1 MSDHRE
7 TGHTRKGEAGQRSDQ
22 DRQDRNDPLVLI
34 DECLAAIPD
43 DDPRQ
48 KILFRLRHL
57 LLQEGVV
64 RQQREAEFKKI
75 SEVVA
80 KLTAPAN
87 RIGTLLELP
96 AEGLARIVVG
106 GAEYYTNVDP
116 RVPAAD
122 LKIGTQILVN
132 EAYALI
138 KTLGYDRSGP
148 VLKVAETLP
157 DGRLRFEQ
165 EPGRQALILQRSS
178 DLMGIELKAGDEVR
192 IDPSHRIAI
201 ERLED
206 RKADTHLLDEVPT
219 VTWEQIGGQQAA
231 IAAIRKAIEYPLL
244 HAETFAQYRFTQPK
258 GFLLYG
264 PPGCGKTLIGQ
275 AAAASLSKLVS
286 EAQPDSTEHS
296 PVHPPTPH
304 APRRVSDPIHTS
316 DPITGGVFLHV
327 KGPEILNMW
336 LGESERMVRDLFAQ
350 ARARRKAGSLPF
362 IFIDEAESILGTR
375 RAMRAFNI
383 SNTLVPM
390 FCSEM
395 DGIESLREVVI
406 ILASNRPDLID
417 PAVLRP
423 GRIDRK
429 IKVGRPGKEEA
440 AEILRVYLTP
450 ELPLDPSLVAAHRGD
465 KEAACGSLISQT
477 VDAVFRRTD
486 DTRLLSIRLRSGQHK
501 ILYRGD
507 LVSGAILASI
517 VQRAKERA
525 IERTIAIRPP
535 LGGELAAEEAAG
547 AVGYGGLTVD
557 DLLIS
562 TNAEFREGEMLP
574 PDDAAE
580 EWLKLLDHH
589 PEQVVGISLF
599 RKGRMGEERLMGQII

>member
-1 MSDHRE
+1 MSDHR
-7 TGHTRKGEAGQRSDQ
+7 TTDSSNQQPGDGSSREAGKREAQTGTD
-22 DRQDRNDPLVLI
+22 LLELI
-34 DECLAAIPD
+34 EQCLASFSD

-48 KILFRLRHL
+48 KILYKLRHTVML
-57 LLQEGVV
+57 NAASN
-64 RQQREAEFKKI
+64 QQRDAEFKKI

-87 RIGTLLELP
+87 RIGTLLEIP
-96 AEGLARIVVG
+96 GEGLARILVG
-106 GAEYYTNVDP
+106 GAEYYANVDP

-132 EAYALI
+132 EAYTVI
-138 KTLGYDRSGP
+138 KALGYDRNGP
-148 VLKVAETLP
+148 ILMLAEAME

-165 EPGRQALILQRSS
+165 EMGRQSLILHRSS
-178 DLMGIELKAGDEVR
+178 DLVGADLKAGDEIR

-201 ERLED
+201 EKLGD
-206 RKADTHLLDEVPT
+206 RKASKHVLDEVPK
-219 VTWEQIGGQQAA
+219 VTWEQIGGQSAA

-244 HAETFAQYRFTQPK
+244 HAETFEQFKFSQPK

-275 AAAASLSKLVS
+275 AAAGSLSKLVS
-286 EAQPDSTEHS
+286 ESKSDAAKGTDQRQP
-296 PVHPPTPH
+296 V
-304 APRRVSDPIHTS
+304 
-316 DPITGGVFLHV
+316 TGGAFLHI

-350 ARARRKAGSLPF
+350 ARARRKEGALPF

-375 RAMRAFNI
+375 RAMRSFNI

-395 DGIESLREVVI
+395 DGIESLRDVVI

-429 IKVGRPGKEEA
+429 IKVSRPDRGAA
-440 AEILRVYLTP
+440 AEILKVYLTE
-450 ELPLDPSLVAAHRGD
+450 ELPVDPSIVADRGGE
-465 KEAACGSLISQT
+465 KSKAFGSLVEEVIDAIFKR
-477 VDAVFRRTD
+477 VDGS
-486 DTRLLSIRLRSGQHK
+486 RLLSIRLRSGQTK
-501 ILYRGD
+501 VLYRGD
-507 LVSGAILASI
+507 LVSGAILSSI
-517 VQRAKERA
+517 VQRAKEQA
-525 IERTIAIRPP
+525 IDRTIQVGKP
-535 LGGELAAEEAAG
+535 AG
-547 AVGYGGLTVD
+547 LVAQ
-557 DLLIS
+557 DLLDAV
-562 TNAEFREGEMLP
+562 TEEFREGEMLP
-574 PDDAAE
+574 TDDAAE

-589 PEQVVGISLF
+589 PEQVVGISSF
-599 RKGRMGEERLMGQII
+599 RRGRQAEERLISQII